1 MELLK
6 DFIVEENRLRPKVF
20 FSAAEARLNIH
31 GRCLLE
37 YPEEIFDPMNKWLE
51 DYLKNPGK
59 ITELNIGL
67 EYFNSSTAKAI
78 IRFLA
83 LLKQL
88 EGKSELMV
96 NFYYDDENIL
106 DYGKD
111 FSEIVDLKFN
121 FIQKNFH

>member
-1 MELLK
+1 MK
-6 DFIVEENRLRPKVF
+6 DFVIEENRLRPKVY
-20 FSAAEARLNIH
+20 FSETEAKLNIF

-51 DYLKNPGK
+51 EYIKKPGPK
-59 ITELNIGL
+59 TELNIGL

-83 LLKQL
+83 ILKQL
-88 EGKSELMV
+88 EGKSELSV
-96 NFYYDDENIL
+96 NFFYDDENIL